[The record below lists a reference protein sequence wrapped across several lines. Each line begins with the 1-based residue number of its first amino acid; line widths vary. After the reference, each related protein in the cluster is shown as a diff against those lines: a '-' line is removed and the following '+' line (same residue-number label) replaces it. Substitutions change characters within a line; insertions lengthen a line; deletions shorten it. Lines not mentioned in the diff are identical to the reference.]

1 MRSFLRRFG
10 TTAYVISQTSRSSA
24 SAFLSSAEVVGL
36 HQFSTTTTTTSACQM
51 TKDGATNNGKTIRV
65 LTLHGSEGTGDGFTK
80 YLETLRTALAT
91 NDVHLEITALD
102 APFPKGNGFAWW
114 TMPPGVR
121 SFTAEAYEGFETSA
135 SRVCQAW
142 EASSKQQQQPFD
154 LVLGHSQ
161 GAILTA
167 ALIALKQTPYHP
179 TKGYILNGVACPNPY
194 KEQLRSL
201 KIDNKPRVLF
211 VMGEN
216 DKINPMASAEEV
228 RQGLEQA
235 GMDVSIV
242 KHPSGHSFP
251 EDQQDTIQTITRWLL
266 E

>member
-1 MRSFLRRFG
+1 
-10 TTAYVISQTSRSSA
+10 
-24 SAFLSSAEVVGL
+24 
-36 HQFSTTTTTTSACQM
+36 M
-51 TKDGATNNGKTIRV
+51 TKDSATAGKTIRV
-65 LTLHGSEGTGDGFTK
+65 LALHGSEGTGDGFNK
-80 YLETLRTALAT
+80 YLDTLRTALAT
-91 NDVHLEITALD
+91 NDVTLEVTALD

-142 EASSKQQQQPFD
+142 ESSSSSSSPPFD

-167 ALIALKQTPYHP
+167 ALIALGKIPYHP

-194 KEQLRSL
+194 KEQLQSL
-201 KIDNKPRVLF
+201 QIDNKPRVLF

-216 DKINPMASAEEV
+216 DNVNPIASAQEV

-235 GMDVSIV
+235 GMEISVV
-242 KHPSGHSFP
+242 EHTSGHSFP
-251 EDQQDTIQTITRWLL
+251 EDQQDAIQTITKWLL
-266 E
+266 Q

>member
-1 MRSFLRRFG
+1 MRSFLGRFG
-10 TTAYVISQTSRSSA
+10 TIANVIFQTSLTSSA
-24 SAFLSSAEVVGL
+24 SAFLSRAKVAGV
-36 HQFSTTTTTTSACQM
+36 HQFSTTTTTTTTSACQM
-51 TKDGATNNGKTIRV
+51 QKGSVTNKITIRV
-65 LTLHGSEGTGDGFTK
+65 LALHGSEGTGDGFTE

-91 NDVHLEITALD
+91 HDVTLEITALD

-142 EASSKQQQQPFD
+142 ESPSPPHFD

-161 GAILTA
+161 GAILLA
-167 ALIALKQTPYHP
+167 ALIALGQTPYHP

-201 KIDNKPRVLF
+201 KIDSQPRVLF

-216 DKINPMASAEEV
+216 DSVNPVASAQEV
-228 RQGLEQA
+228 RQGLERA

-251 EDQQDTIQTITRWLL
+251 EDQHEAIQTITKWLL
-266 E
+266 Q